1 MSTWVYIVPPAL
13 VLLWFVLTYNTLVR
27 VRQHVSES
35 WAGIDTELKRRY
47 DLVPNL
53 VEAVKGY
60 AAHERQ
66 TLEAVTA
73 AREKA
78 ANLLG
83 SPLAATI
90 AAKGP
95 EQALRAEKLFRAA
108 GAEVA
113 IEGRRLSVS
122 GDLGR
127 ILGEALADAD
137 AMFKNDGARVSG
149 KYGSD
154 ERRVLHAW
162 HGALGEIARELN
174 RQGRFGE
181 SAVVRDALTK
191 GLEPAYNYYG
201 VTAVAMKDM
210 IWIALAALIGY
221 VLYTVWY
228 GYAILYLFE
237 GWGLNLEH

>member
-1 MSTWVYIVPPAL
+1 MIHDSRQFGIGVALMAVFLAAL
-13 VLLWFVLTYNTLVR
+13 VLIFRPMFANGQNTLDYLDGVFN
-27 VRQHVSES
+27 STS
-35 WAGIDTELKRRY
+35 KASAYYI
-47 DLVPNL
+47 P
-53 VEAVKGY
+53 
-60 AAHERQ
+60 
-66 TLEAVTA
+66 A

-78 ANLLG
+78 AKLSG

-90 AAKGP
+90 TAKSP

-113 IEGRRLSVS
+113 IEGRKLAVS

-162 HGALGEIARELN
+162 HGALGEIVRELN

>member
-1 MSTWVYIVPPAL
+1 MIHDGRQFGIGVALMAVFLAAL
-13 VLLWFVLTYNTLVR
+13 VLIFRPMFANGQNTLDYLDGVFN
-27 VRQHVSES
+27 STS
-35 WAGIDTELKRRY
+35 KASAYYI
-47 DLVPNL
+47 P
-53 VEAVKGY
+53 
-60 AAHERQ
+60 
-66 TLEAVTA
+66 A